1 MIATMGERSLSS
13 SVTQLATT
21 MAHQWK
27 MGRFQRLFFTPKIP
41 IVKRDSGDHLIF
53 EKRVNNYQPLDLDLE
68 EQ

>member
-1 MIATMGERSLSS
+1 
-13 SVTQLATT
+13 

-27 MGRFQRLFFTPKIP
+27 MGRFQRLFFTLKIP

-53 EKRVNNYQPLDLDLE
+53 EKRVNNYQPLDLGLE